1 MNNLKQVIDNYQQ
14 FSRISKLM
22 VPEKI
27 QEFMD
32 ESGISYLEFVVYE
45 KNKDD
50 YIEIY
55 RDPNRLIITDS
66 FLIDFEKGYEIH
78 SKIERQVI
86 IIAEFPKIKSYII
99 VTNQSIINDNDLT
112 SHLVTLD
119 KDTQLINNT
128 TITDELQFVSLD

>member
-1 MNNLKQVIDNYQQ
+1 MNNLKEVIDNYQQ

-99 VTNQSIINDNDLT
+99 LALRLT
-112 SHLVTLD
+112 G
-119 KDTQLINNT
+119 
-128 TITDELQFVSLD
+128 